1 MTKPEVRDS
10 EPDVLDSGRAGGL
23 AIRGGGLRTLSYFG
37 AMLLSLASVP
47 FMTRHLG
54 EADYGVYVTVSSIIF
69 IIGGATEAGLTN
81 LGMREYAVRDGLARI
96 DLMRNLVGLRIVLT
110 VTGVALAVAL
120 TAATGA
126 GHAVVVGTL
135 IVGVGLLLT
144 LTQQTYTVSLSA
156 QLKLGWVAG
165 LELIKHFTLSA
176 TIVVLVVVGA
186 SLVPFFFASVLAG
199 LVMLVCTLVVLRD
212 DSGLLPSFHPPEW
225 RRLLRAVL
233 PYAIATAVG
242 LVYFRLAIILMHYIA
257 DDDETGLYAAAF
269 RIVETVGVIPWL
281 LVSSGFPILV
291 RAARDDEARL
301 RYALQR
307 LFEVSIV
314 LGAGVAL
321 VVAVGAPFAIDV
333 VAGADF
339 EGAVPVLRL
348 QALSLLTSFLVAT
361 WLYALLS
368 LDELRAL
375 VVSSVLAAL
384 VAAALTFA
392 LVPPLEAKG
401 AALATFGAEAVL
413 AAALVISLVRRHRN
427 LRPSLGVVARL
438 AVPLLAAAALALLV
452 PAPSV
457 VLAVLAGMV
466 YFALAFAF
474 RSIPPELV
482 NAIRR
487 REPPSAA

>member
-1 MTKPEVRDS
+1 VT

-54 EADYGVYVTVSSIIF
+54 EVDYGYYVTVSSILF

-81 LGMREYAVRDGLARI
+81 LGIREYAGRDGSTRI
-96 DLMRNLVGLRIVLT
+96 DLMRNLVGLRLVMT
-110 VTGVALAVAL
+110 VAGVAFAVAL

-126 GHAVVVGTL
+126 GQVVVLGTF
-135 IVGVGLLLT
+135 IMGVGLLLT
-144 LTQQTYTVSLSA
+144 LTQATYTVSLSA
-156 QLKLGWVAG
+156 RLKLGWVAA

-176 TIVVLVVVGA
+176 TIVALVIVGA

-212 DSGLLPSFHPPEW
+212 ESGLLPSFHRAEW

-257 DDDETGLYAAAF
+257 EDDETGLYAAAF
-269 RIVETVGVIPWL
+269 RIVETVGVIPWV

-307 LFEVSIV
+307 LFDVSTV
-314 LGAGVAL
+314 FGAGVAL
-321 VVAVGAPFAIDV
+321 MVAVGAPFAIDV

-348 QALSLLTSFLVAT
+348 QALSLLT
-361 WLYALLS
+361 
-368 LDELRAL
+368 
-375 VVSSVLAAL
+375 
-384 VAAALTFA
+384 
-392 LVPPLEAKG
+392 
-401 AALATFGAEAVL
+401 
-413 AAALVISLVRRHRN
+413 
-427 LRPSLGVVARL
+427 
-438 AVPLLAAAALALLV
+438 
-452 PAPSV
+452 
-457 VLAVLAGMV
+457 
-466 YFALAFAF
+466 
-474 RSIPPELV
+474 
-482 NAIRR
+482 
-487 REPPSAA
+487 